1 MKSIKVIIITVE
13 ICAICAVILLAFSE
27 SAVQDMGHFFHAM
40 YISLFTLLAV
50 TCQKEQQAIEWEE
63 EEDVRSI

>member
-1 MKSIKVIIITVE
+1 MKSVKVIFITVE
-13 ICAICAVILLAFSE
+13 ICAICTVILLAFSE
-27 SAVQDMGHFFHAM
+27 SAVQNMGHFFHAA
-40 YISLFTLLAV
+40 YISLLTLLAV

>member
-1 MKSIKVIIITVE
+1 
-13 ICAICAVILLAFSE
+13 
-27 SAVQDMGHFFHAM
+27 MGHFFHAM

-63 EEDVRSI
+63 KEDVRSI